1 MKSLIRPVAFALFS
15 VVSGLAQALTIQP
28 FTPQALTEAQQAGKP
43 VAVHFHADWCGTCV
57 QQEKA
62 FRQLSSESG
71 LDLTLLVADYDK
83 EKDLRRQMKVRSQST
98 VVVFRG
104 VEEKAR
110 SGGDTS
116 PDRLRAVLK
125 SAL

>member
-1 MKSLIRPVAFALFS
+1 MQSLIRPLAFALFA
-15 VVSGLAQALTIQP
+15 VASGLAQALTIQP
-28 FTPQALTEAQQAGKP
+28 FTPQALAESQQAGKP
-43 VAVHFHADWCGTCV
+43 VAVHFHADWCPTCV

-98 VVVFRG
+98 VVVFKG
-104 VEEKAR
+104 TEEKGR
-110 SGGDTS
+110 SGGETS